1 MGFVLGAQFPQC
13 LCILLARQ
21 VLVLPVERGQGQSR
35 YNGSAG
41 GEIFLSDVCGSHYL
55 FASWFCLLLML
66 LINTYDFLI
75 KYFAM

>member
-41 GEIFLSDVCGSHYL
+41 GEILPFRCLWFTLSVCFLVL
-55 FASWFCLLLML
+55 FVADAAYQH
-66 LINTYDFLI
+66 I
-75 KYFAM
+75 